1 MQNDGRQNLEGDKD
15 LSQQGVVPAVGDSS
29 GGGAEQGVDHGQ
41 ALPTASRIKVD
52 LCGSL

>member
-15 LSQQGVVPAVGDSS
+15 LPQQGVVPAVADST

-41 ALPTASRIKVD
+41 ALPTATRIKVE
-52 LCGSL
+52 LYCSL